1 MKIGVACSP
10 GLAIAKVYILEEPEI
25 TIDYSNISRT
35 EVEAEQEKL
44 EKIFDQSKKQLESVY
59 EKTLMSVGEAEAEII
74 QAHQMILEDPVFYEE
89 IRDAVNHELLRAEH
103 AISKKV
109 DEQVAMFEQIEDAY
123 LRERAADVRDVGNR
137 LLKNALGIEI
147 KDISSLKENVIV
159 VGKDI
164 TPSLMATLDREHVKG
179 ILAETGGATAH
190 TAILARNM
198 EIPAILGAAGVLQ
211 QVQDGQMLIIDG
223 SKAEITIEPDEE
235 EIKKTEERIK
245 KSQEVKKELQ
255 KIKDAKSETKD
266 GHPIE
271 LVANIGLPM
280 DAEKALEYGAEGVGL
295 FRTEFLYM
303 DRSCAPDEEE
313 QFQAYKKVLSDM
325 DGRPVIIRT
334 LDVGGDKEIPY
345 FNLGKEDNPF
355 LGYRAIR
362 ICLEDQELF
371 KIQLRAILRAS
382 VYGKALIMF
391 PMISGVEEV
400 VKAKAVLK
408 EAKEELKARGQ
419 EFDDEIKV
427 GIMIEI
433 PSAAITAD
441 LFAGEIDFF
450 SIGTNDLTQYTLA
463 VDRGNVKV
471 SPIYNSF
478 QPALLR
484 LYKNVVEASEKAGTF
499 TGMCGEL
506 AGNPLATLLLLGMG
520 FHELSMSPSSILKVR
535 KIVTSVDMSHAK
547 KVAQHAMSLST
558 AEKIEAYL
566 KDELKALSLDY
577 LLDL

>member
-506 AGNPLATLLLLGMG
+506 AGNPLAALLFLGMG
-520 FHELSMSPSSILKVR
+520 FDELSMSPSSILKIK
-535 KIVTSVDMSHAK
+535 KIITSVNMEYAE
-547 KVAQHAMSLST
+547 KVADHALGLKS
-558 AEKIEAYL
+558 AADIEVYL
-566 KDELKALSLDY
+566 KEELERLGLSYILE
-577 LLDL
+577 L

>member
-10 GLAIAKVYILEEPEI
+10 GLAIAKAYILEEPEI
-25 TIDYSNISRT
+25 TIDQSPIEKSGT
-35 EVEAEQEKL
+35 EAEVKRL
-44 EKIFDQSKKQLESVY
+44 EKIFDQSREQLEAVY

-89 IRDAVNHELLRAEH
+89 IRDAINHELLRAEY
-103 AISKKV
+103 AVDKKV
-109 DEQVAMFEQIEDAY
+109 KEQVAMFEQIEDAY

-147 KDISSLKENVIV
+147 KDISSMKENVVV

-164 TPSLMATLDREHVKG
+164 TPSLMATLDRNHVKG
-179 ILAETGGATAH
+179 IVAEVGGATAH

-211 QVQDGQMLIIDG
+211 QVKDGQILIIDG
-223 SKAEITIEPDEE
+223 SKAEITIGPDEE
-235 EIKKTEERIK
+235 EIKKTDERIK

-271 LVANIGLPM
+271 LMANIGLPM
-280 DAEKALEYGAEGVGL
+280 DAEKAQEYGAEGVGL

-303 DRSCAPDEEE
+303 DRSCPPDEEE
-313 QFQAYKKVLSDM
+313 QFDAYKKVLSDM
-325 DGRPVIIRT
+325 EGRPVIIRT

-408 EAKEELKARGQ
+408 EAKEELKERGQ

-471 SPIYNSF
+471 SPLYNSF

-484 LYKNVVEASEKAGTF
+484 LYKNVVEASKRSGTF
-499 TGMCGEL
+499 AGMCGEL
-506 AGNPLATLLLLGMG
+506 AGNPLAALLLLGMG

-535 KIVTSVDMSHAK
+535 KIVTSVNMEYAE
-547 KVAQHAMSLST
+547 KVADYAMGLKS
-558 AEKIEAYL
+558 AADIEVYL
-566 KDELKALSLDY
+566 KEELERLGLSYILE
-577 LLDL
+577 L